1 MSECI
6 IFKATLRVSNC
17 KKKIGIIF
25 KPNKIQR
32 PNDVKELKEQ
42 ELPILADEIRQFII
56 DKVSDNGGHLAS
68 NLGVVELTIA
78 LHRCLNFPQDKLIWD
93 VGHQSYTHKILT
105 GRKNGFDSLRKYH
118 GMSGFP
124 KRDESNCDAFDTGH
138 SSTSLSAGLGM
149 VCARELKKEKYK
161 VVSVIGDGSLTGGLA
176 FEALN
181 NAASLKSNYIM
192 ILNDNHM
199 SISENVGGLSHYLAG
214 VRTAKGYTNFKKN
227 VKASLSKMN
236 AIGEELERNIRRAK
250 SMLKQVFIPGMF
262 FEDMGITYLGPIDG
276 HNIEALTEVIE
287 DAKQVEG
294 AVLIHVITEKG
305 KGYEPAQLHPESY
318 HGVGPFIKKNG
329 MAKKPKEEATY
340 TDIFAKTICEL
351 AQTHEKL
358 VTITAA
364 MMDGCGLKGFA
375 KRFPDRFFDVGI
387 AEEHAVTFACGLAA
401 GGFHPFFAVYS
412 SFLQRGYDQILH
424 DMCMQNLPV
433 TLMLDRA
440 GLVGNDGETHQG
452 VFDLSYLTMIP
463 NMTVFAPKN
472 RYEFQDAIAFA
483 AGFEAPM
490 AIRYPKTDAVRVL
503 KEYREPI
510 KLGKSEWI
518 RRGSRVALLAIGT
531 MVETA
536 MEVEELLAKD
546 GIDATVVN
554 LRFAKPLDY
563 EMLDEV
569 LDYHSLIVTMEEN
582 VLSGGVG
589 EHICR
594 YVELHSTGVRVI
606 ACGIP
611 DKFIHQGSIKELLEE
626 TGLDAQSIYQKIS
639 TML

>member
-1 MSECI
+1 MV
-6 IFKATLRVSNC
+6 LD
-17 KKKIGIIF
+17 
-25 KPNKIQR
+25 KIQG

-42 ELPILADEIRQFII
+42 ELPVLADEIRQFII

-105 GRKNGFDSLRKYH
+105 GRKKGFDSLRKYH

-124 KRDESNCDAFDTGH
+124 KRDESSCDAFDTGH

-149 VCARELKKEKYK
+149 VCARELKKDKYT

-401 GGFHPFFAVYS
+401 GGFHPFFVVYS

-483 AGFEAPM
+483 ADFEAPM
-490 AIRYPKTDAVRVL
+490 AIRYPKTDAVRIL

-594 YVELHSTGVRVI
+594 YVELHSTGVRVV

>member
-1 MSECI
+1 MV
-6 IFKATLRVSNC
+6 LD
-17 KKKIGIIF
+17 
-25 KPNKIQR
+25 KIQG

-42 ELPILADEIRQFII
+42 ELPVLADEIRQFII

-105 GRKNGFDSLRKYH
+105 GRKKGFDSLRKYH

-149 VCARELKKEKYK
+149 VCARELKKDKYT

-329 MAKKPKEEATY
+329 MAKKPEEEATY

-364 MMDGCGLKGFA
+364 MKDGCGLKGFA

-401 GGFHPFFAVYS
+401 GGFHPFFVVYS

-483 AGFEAPM
+483 ADFEAPM
-490 AIRYPKTDAVRVL
+490 AIRYPKTDAVRIL

-518 RRGSRVALLAIGT
+518 RIGSRVALLAIGT

-594 YVELHSTGVRVI
+594 YVELHSTGVRVV

>member
-1 MSECI
+1 MV
-6 IFKATLRVSNC
+6 LD
-17 KKKIGIIF
+17 
-25 KPNKIQR
+25 KIQR

-78 LHRCLNFPQDKLIWD
+78 LNRCLNFPQDKLIWD

-483 AGFEAPM
+483 ADFEAPM

>member
-1 MSECI
+1 MV
-6 IFKATLRVSNC
+6 LD
-17 KKKIGIIF
+17 
-25 KPNKIQR
+25 KIQR

-305 KGYEPAQLHPESY
+305 KGYELAQLHPESY

-483 AGFEAPM
+483 ADFEAPM

>member
-1 MSECI
+1 MV
-6 IFKATLRVSNC
+6 LD
-17 KKKIGIIF
+17 
-25 KPNKIQR
+25 KIQG

-42 ELPILADEIRQFII
+42 ELPVLADEIRQFII

-105 GRKNGFDSLRKYH
+105 GRKKGFDSLRKYH

-149 VCARELKKEKYK
+149 VCARELKKDKYT

-305 KGYEPAQLHPESY
+305 KGYEPAQFHPESY

-401 GGFHPFFAVYS
+401 GGFHPFFTVYS

-483 AGFEAPM
+483 ADFEAPM
-490 AIRYPKTDAVRVL
+490 AIRYPKTDAVRIL

-626 TGLDAQSIYQKIS
+626 TGLDANSIYQKIS

>member
-1 MSECI
+1 MV
-6 IFKATLRVSNC
+6 LD
-17 KKKIGIIF
+17 
-25 KPNKIQR
+25 KIQR

-358 VTITAA
+358 ITITAA

-483 AGFEAPM
+483 ADFEAPM

-503 KEYREPI
+503 KECREPI

>member
-1 MSECI
+1 MV
-6 IFKATLRVSNC
+6 LD
-17 KKKIGIIF
+17 
-25 KPNKIQR
+25 KIQR

-305 KGYEPAQLHPESY
+305 KGYELAQLHPESY

-329 MAKKPKEEATY
+329 MAKRPKEEATY

-483 AGFEAPM
+483 ADFEAPM

>member
-1 MSECI
+1 MV
-6 IFKATLRVSNC
+6 LD
-17 KKKIGIIF
+17 
-25 KPNKIQR
+25 KIQR

-358 VTITAA
+358 ITITAA

-483 AGFEAPM
+483 ADFEAPM
-490 AIRYPKTDAVRVL
+490 AIRYPKTDAVRIL

-546 GIDATVVN
+546 GKYAAMWN
-554 LRFAKPLDY
+554 A
-563 EMLDEV
+563 EQQ
-569 LDYHSLIVTMEEN
+569 
-582 VLSGGVG
+582 LS
-589 EHICR
+589 
-594 YVELHSTGVRVI
+594 
-606 ACGIP
+606 A
-611 DKFIHQGSIKELLEE
+611 
-626 TGLDAQSIYQKIS
+626 
-639 TML
+639 

>member
-1 MSECI
+1 MV
-6 IFKATLRVSNC
+6 LD
-17 KKKIGIIF
+17 
-25 KPNKIQR
+25 KIQR

-42 ELPILADEIRQFII
+42 ELPVLADEIRQFII

-358 VTITAA
+358 ITITAA

-483 AGFEAPM
+483 ADFEAPM

-518 RRGSRVALLAIGT
+518 RRGNRVALLAIGT

>member
-1 MSECI
+1 MV
-6 IFKATLRVSNC
+6 LD
-17 KKKIGIIF
+17 
-25 KPNKIQR
+25 KIQR

-483 AGFEAPM
+483 ADFEAPM

-569 LDYHSLIVTMEEN
+569 LDYHRLIVTMEEN

-594 YVELHSTGVRVI
+594 YVEMHSTGVRVI

-611 DKFIHQGSIKELLEE
+611 AKFIHQGSIKELLEE

>member
-1 MSECI
+1 MV
-6 IFKATLRVSNC
+6 LD
-17 KKKIGIIF
+17 
-25 KPNKIQR
+25 KIQG

-42 ELPILADEIRQFII
+42 ELPVLADEIRQFII

-105 GRKNGFDSLRKYH
+105 GRKKGFDSLRKYH

-149 VCARELKKEKYK
+149 VCARELKKDKYT

-401 GGFHPFFAVYS
+401 GGFHPFFVVYS

-483 AGFEAPM
+483 ADFEAPM
-490 AIRYPKTDAVRVL
+490 AIRYPKTDAVRIL

-589 EHICR
+589 EHVCR

-626 TGLDAQSIYQKIS
+626 TGLDANSIYQKIS

>member
-1 MSECI
+1 MV
-6 IFKATLRVSNC
+6 LD
-17 KKKIGIIF
+17 
-25 KPNKIQR
+25 KIQR

-387 AEEHAVTFACGLAA
+387 AEEHAVKFACGLAA

-483 AGFEAPM
+483 ADFEAPM

>member
-1 MSECI
+1 MV
-6 IFKATLRVSNC
+6 LD
-17 KKKIGIIF
+17 
-25 KPNKIQR
+25 KIQR

-424 DMCMQNLPV
+424 DMCLQNLPV

-483 AGFEAPM
+483 ADFEAPM

-569 LDYHSLIVTMEEN
+569 LDYHRLIVTMEEN

-589 EHICR
+589 DHICR

>member
-1 MSECI
+1 MV
-6 IFKATLRVSNC
+6 LD
-17 KKKIGIIF
+17 
-25 KPNKIQR
+25 KIQG

-42 ELPILADEIRQFII
+42 ELPVLADEIRQFII

-105 GRKNGFDSLRKYH
+105 GRKKGFDSLRKYH
-118 GMSGFP
+118 GMSGFQ

-149 VCARELKKEKYK
+149 VCARELKKDKYT

-401 GGFHPFFAVYS
+401 GGFHPFFVVYS

-483 AGFEAPM
+483 ADFEAPM
-490 AIRYPKTDAVRVL
+490 AIRYPKTDAVRIL

-594 YVELHSTGVRVI
+594 YVELHSTGVRVV

>member
-1 MSECI
+1 MV
-6 IFKATLRVSNC
+6 LD
-17 KKKIGIIF
+17 
-25 KPNKIQR
+25 KIQR

-214 VRTAKGYTNFKKN
+214 VRTAKGYINFKKN

-358 VTITAA
+358 ITITAA

-483 AGFEAPM
+483 ADFEAPM

>member
-1 MSECI
+1 MV
-6 IFKATLRVSNC
+6 LD
-17 KKKIGIIF
+17 
-25 KPNKIQR
+25 KIQR

-199 SISENVGGLSHYLAG
+199 SISENVGGLSHYLVG

-276 HNIEALTEVIE
+276 HNIEALIEVIE

-358 VTITAA
+358 ITITAA

-483 AGFEAPM
+483 ADFEAPM

>member
-1 MSECI
+1 MV
-6 IFKATLRVSNC
+6 LD
-17 KKKIGIIF
+17 
-25 KPNKIQR
+25 KIQR

-358 VTITAA
+358 ITITAA
-364 MMDGCGLKGFA
+364 MKDGCGLKGFA

-483 AGFEAPM
+483 ADFEAPM

-569 LDYHSLIVTMEEN
+569 FDYHSLIVTMEEN

>member
-1 MSECI
+1 MV
-6 IFKATLRVSNC
+6 LD
-17 KKKIGIIF
+17 
-25 KPNKIQR
+25 KIQG

-42 ELPILADEIRQFII
+42 ELPVLADEIRQFII

-105 GRKNGFDSLRKYH
+105 GRKKGFDSLRKYH

-149 VCARELKKEKYK
+149 VCARELKKDKYT

-401 GGFHPFFAVYS
+401 GGFHPFFVVYS

-483 AGFEAPM
+483 ADFEAPM
-490 AIRYPKTDAVRVL
+490 AIRYPKTDAVRIL

-626 TGLDAQSIYQKIS
+626 TGLDANSIYQKIS

>member
-1 MSECI
+1 MV
-6 IFKATLRVSNC
+6 LD
-17 KKKIGIIF
+17 
-25 KPNKIQR
+25 KIQR

-42 ELPILADEIRQFII
+42 ELSILADEIRQFII

-483 AGFEAPM
+483 ADFEAPM

-594 YVELHSTGVRVI
+594 YVEMHSTGVRVI

>member
-1 MSECI
+1 MV
-6 IFKATLRVSNC
+6 LD
-17 KKKIGIIF
+17 
-25 KPNKIQR
+25 KIQR

-124 KRDESNCDAFDTGH
+124 KRDESTCDAFDTGH

-358 VTITAA
+358 ITITAA

-483 AGFEAPM
+483 ADFEAPM

-546 GIDATVVN
+546 GNDATVVN

>member
-1 MSECI
+1 MV
-6 IFKATLRVSNC
+6 LD
-17 KKKIGIIF
+17 
-25 KPNKIQR
+25 KIQG

-42 ELPILADEIRQFII
+42 ELPVLADEIRQFII

-105 GRKNGFDSLRKYH
+105 GRKKGFDSLRKYH

-149 VCARELKKEKYK
+149 VCARELKKDKYT

-199 SISENVGGLSHYLAG
+199 SISENVGGISHYLAG
-214 VRTAKGYTNFKKN
+214 VRTVKGYTNFKKN

-401 GGFHPFFAVYS
+401 GGFHPFFVVYS

-483 AGFEAPM
+483 ADFEAPM
-490 AIRYPKTDAVRVL
+490 AIRYPKTDAVRIL

>member
-1 MSECI
+1 MV
-6 IFKATLRVSNC
+6 LD
-17 KKKIGIIF
+17 
-25 KPNKIQR
+25 KIQR

-375 KRFPDRFFDVGI
+375 KRFPDRLFDVGI

-483 AGFEAPM
+483 ADFEAPM

>member
-1 MSECI
+1 MV
-6 IFKATLRVSNC
+6 LD
-17 KKKIGIIF
+17 
-25 KPNKIQR
+25 KIQR

-42 ELPILADEIRQFII
+42 ELPVLADEIRQFII

-358 VTITAA
+358 ITITAA
-364 MMDGCGLKGFA
+364 MKDGCGLKGFA

-483 AGFEAPM
+483 ADFEAPM

-563 EMLDEV
+563 KMLDEV

>member
-1 MSECI
+1 MV
-6 IFKATLRVSNC
+6 LD
-17 KKKIGIIF
+17 
-25 KPNKIQR
+25 KIQR

-42 ELPILADEIRQFII
+42 ELPVLADEIRQFII

-105 GRKNGFDSLRKYH
+105 GRKKGFDSLRKYH

-149 VCARELKKEKYK
+149 VCARELKKDKYT

-401 GGFHPFFAVYS
+401 GGFHPFFVVYS

-483 AGFEAPM
+483 ADFEAPM
-490 AIRYPKTDAVRVL
+490 AIRYPKTDAVRIL

-594 YVELHSTGVRVI
+594 YVELHSTGVRVV

>member
-1 MSECI
+1 MV
-6 IFKATLRVSNC
+6 LD
-17 KKKIGIIF
+17 
-25 KPNKIQR
+25 KIQR

-199 SISENVGGLSHYLAG
+199 SISENVGGLSHYLAS

-358 VTITAA
+358 ITITAA

-463 NMTVFAPKN
+463 NITVFAPKN

-483 AGFEAPM
+483 ADFEAPM

-554 LRFAKPLDY
+554 LRFAKPRDY

>member
-1 MSECI
+1 MV
-6 IFKATLRVSNC
+6 LD
-17 KKKIGIIF
+17 
-25 KPNKIQR
+25 KIQG

-42 ELPILADEIRQFII
+42 ELPVLADEIRQFII

-105 GRKNGFDSLRKYH
+105 GRKKGFDSLRKYH

-149 VCARELKKEKYK
+149 VCARELKKEKYT

-401 GGFHPFFAVYS
+401 GGFHPFFVVYS

-483 AGFEAPM
+483 ADFEAPM
-490 AIRYPKTDAVRVL
+490 AIRYPKTDAVRIL

-594 YVELHSTGVRVI
+594 YVELHSTGVRVV

>member
-1 MSECI
+1 MV
-6 IFKATLRVSNC
+6 LD
-17 KKKIGIIF
+17 
-25 KPNKIQR
+25 KIQR
-32 PNDVKELKEQ
+32 PNDVKKLKEQ
-42 ELPILADEIRQFII
+42 ELPVLADEIRQFII

-358 VTITAA
+358 IAITAA

-483 AGFEAPM
+483 ADFEAPM

>member
-1 MSECI
+1 MV
-6 IFKATLRVSNC
+6 LD
-17 KKKIGIIF
+17 
-25 KPNKIQR
+25 KIQR

-305 KGYEPAQLHPESY
+305 KGYEPAQFHPESY

-483 AGFEAPM
+483 ADFEAPM

-569 LDYHSLIVTMEEN
+569 LDYHRLIVTMEEN

-594 YVELHSTGVRVI
+594 YVEMHSTGVRVI

>member
-1 MSECI
+1 MV
-6 IFKATLRVSNC
+6 LD
-17 KKKIGIIF
+17 
-25 KPNKIQR
+25 KIQR

-105 GRKNGFDSLRKYH
+105 GRKNGFGSLRKYH

-483 AGFEAPM
+483 ADFEAPM

-626 TGLDAQSIYQKIS
+626 IGLDAQSIYQKIS

>member
-1 MSECI
+1 MV
-6 IFKATLRVSNC
+6 LD
-17 KKKIGIIF
+17 
-25 KPNKIQR
+25 KIQG

-42 ELPILADEIRQFII
+42 ELPVLADEIRQFII

-105 GRKNGFDSLRKYH
+105 GRKKGFDSLRKYH

-401 GGFHPFFAVYS
+401 GGFHPFFTVYS

-483 AGFEAPM
+483 ADFEAPM
-490 AIRYPKTDAVRVL
+490 AIRYPKTDAVRIL

-626 TGLDAQSIYQKIS
+626 TGLDANSIYQKIS

>member
-1 MSECI
+1 MV
-6 IFKATLRVSNC
+6 LD
-17 KKKIGIIF
+17 
-25 KPNKIQR
+25 KIQR

-42 ELPILADEIRQFII
+42 ELPVLADEIRQFII

-358 VTITAA
+358 ITITAA

-412 SFLQRGYDQILH
+412 SFLQRVYDQILH

-483 AGFEAPM
+483 ADFEAPM

>member
-1 MSECI
+1 MV
-6 IFKATLRVSNC
+6 LD
-17 KKKIGIIF
+17 
-25 KPNKIQR
+25 KIQG

-42 ELPILADEIRQFII
+42 ELPVLADEIRQFII

-105 GRKNGFDSLRKYH
+105 GRKKGFDSLRKYH

-149 VCARELKKEKYK
+149 VCARELKKDKYT

-276 HNIEALTEVIE
+276 HNIEALTEVIK

-358 VTITAA
+358 VTITSA

-401 GGFHPFFAVYS
+401 GGFHPFFVVYS

-483 AGFEAPM
+483 ADFEAPM
-490 AIRYPKTDAVRVL
+490 AIRYPKTDAVRIL

-594 YVELHSTGVRVI
+594 YVELHSTGVRVV

>member
-1 MSECI
+1 MV
-6 IFKATLRVSNC
+6 LD
-17 KKKIGIIF
+17 
-25 KPNKIQR
+25 KIQR

-472 RYEFQDAIAFA
+472 RYEFQDAITFA
-483 AGFEAPM
+483 ADFEAPM

-594 YVELHSTGVRVI
+594 YVEMHSTGVRVI

>member
-1 MSECI
+1 MV
-6 IFKATLRVSNC
+6 LD
-17 KKKIGIIF
+17 
-25 KPNKIQR
+25 KIQR

-329 MAKKPKEEATY
+329 MAKRPKEEATY

-483 AGFEAPM
+483 ADFEAPM

-569 LDYHSLIVTMEEN
+569 LDYHRLIVTMEEN

>member
-1 MSECI
+1 MV
-6 IFKATLRVSNC
+6 LD
-17 KKKIGIIF
+17 
-25 KPNKIQR
+25 KIQG

-42 ELPILADEIRQFII
+42 ELPVLADEIRQFII

-105 GRKNGFDSLRKYH
+105 GRKKGFDSLRKYH

-149 VCARELKKEKYK
+149 VCARELKKDKYT

-287 DAKQVEG
+287 DAKQVDG

-387 AEEHAVTFACGLAA
+387 AEEYAVTFACGLAA
-401 GGFHPFFAVYS
+401 GGFHPFFVVYS

-483 AGFEAPM
+483 ADFEAPM
-490 AIRYPKTDAVRVL
+490 AIRYPKTDAVRIL

-626 TGLDAQSIYQKIS
+626 TGLDANSIYQKIS

>member
-1 MSECI
+1 MV
-6 IFKATLRVSNC
+6 LD
-17 KKKIGIIF
+17 
-25 KPNKIQR
+25 KIQG
-32 PNDVKELKEQ
+32 PNDVKALNDQ
-42 ELPILADEIRQFII
+42 ELSVLADEIRQFII

-78 LHRCLNFPQDKLIWD
+78 LHRCLNLPKDKLIWD

-105 GRKNGFDSLRKYH
+105 GRKKGFDSLRKYH
-118 GMSGFP
+118 GISGFP
-124 KRDESNCDAFDTGH
+124 KRDESDCDAFDTGH

-149 VCARELKKEKYK
+149 VCARELKKEKYT

-364 MMDGCGLKGFA
+364 MMEGCGLKGFA

-401 GGFHPFFAVYS
+401 GGFHPFFVVYS

-483 AGFEAPM
+483 ANFDAPM
-490 AIRYPKTDAVRVL
+490 AIRYPKTDAVRIL

-536 MEVEELLAKD
+536 MEIEALLAKD

-582 VLSGGVG
+582 VLYGGVG

>member
-1 MSECI
+1 MV
-6 IFKATLRVSNC
+6 LD
-17 KKKIGIIF
+17 
-25 KPNKIQR
+25 KIQG

-42 ELPILADEIRQFII
+42 ELPVLADEIRQFII

-105 GRKNGFDSLRKYH
+105 GRKKGFDSLRKYH

-149 VCARELKKEKYK
+149 VCARELKKDKYT

-401 GGFHPFFAVYS
+401 GGFHPFFVVYS

-452 VFDLSYLTMIP
+452 VFDLSYLTIIP

-483 AGFEAPM
+483 ADFEAPM
-490 AIRYPKTDAVRVL
+490 AIRYPKTDAVRIL